1 MKYQHLVLIVLTA
14 ALASACA
21 SRQAKTEST
30 ESTSSA
36 PPPKTAPAKE
46 TAKKETAKKEAPEGE
61 IVGKPAAGSKFSK
74 LQLGMTLNQVEKAIG
89 RPTKQW
95 THPTGKA
102 SIPFYFGPDRWVI
115 QYSYKGE
122 GVLTINS
129 GGDQVLTR
137 IEVNK
142 AE

>member
-21 SRQAKTEST
+21 SRQAKTETT